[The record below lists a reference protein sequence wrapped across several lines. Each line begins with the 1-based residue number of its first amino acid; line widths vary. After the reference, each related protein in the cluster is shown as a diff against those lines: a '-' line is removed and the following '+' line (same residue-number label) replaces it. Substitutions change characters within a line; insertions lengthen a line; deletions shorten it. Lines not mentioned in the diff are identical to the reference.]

1 MLEQE
6 KVGYWFG
13 LHINERAG
21 FPVTWCLDS
30 IEADY
35 YHQTLKGIPGSPMKR
50 QRMGRKKIQNLTE
63 KLLRDQGRKRRLQD
77 DYYAKFI

>member
-1 MLEQE
+1 
-6 KVGYWFG
+6 
-13 LHINERAG
+13 
-21 FPVTWCLDS
+21 
-30 IEADY
+30 
-35 YHQTLKGIPGSPMKR
+35 MKR